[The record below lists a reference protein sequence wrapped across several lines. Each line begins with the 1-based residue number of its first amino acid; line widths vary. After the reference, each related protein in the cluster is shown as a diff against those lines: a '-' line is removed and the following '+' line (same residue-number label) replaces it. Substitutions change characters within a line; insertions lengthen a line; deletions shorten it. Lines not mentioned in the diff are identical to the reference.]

1 MLLCWRTKFSIVFVE
16 NSAFEQMV
24 NDGSQKDER
33 IEVQVFRNNVSN
45 DKGSETDVKRDK
57 VIPSYALSSC

>member
-1 MLLCWRTKFSIVFVE
+1 MFVE
-16 NSAFEQMV
+16 NSAFEQIV
-24 NDGSQKDER
+24 DDGSQKDER